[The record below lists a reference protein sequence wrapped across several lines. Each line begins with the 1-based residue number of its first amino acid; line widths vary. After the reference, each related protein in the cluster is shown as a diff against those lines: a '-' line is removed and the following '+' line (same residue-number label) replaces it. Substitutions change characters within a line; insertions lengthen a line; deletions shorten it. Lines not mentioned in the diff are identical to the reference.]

1 MSPELWKNKPYNDKS
16 DVWAMGC
23 LLYEMAELK
32 PPFDGANMKGLAR
45 KVMKG
50 NYHPISGSE
59 PSPLPPPHPPRLQ
72 TMLRES
78 KFQRR
83 STFKH

>member
-59 PSPLPPPHPPRLQ
+59 PSPLPPPP
-72 TMLRES
+72 
-78 KFQRR
+78 
-83 STFKH
+83 STPAPAPDNAPGVKISSD